1 MNYVF
6 HFEEVLR
13 YWPLLAQGVI
23 VTLSFTL
30 LAMFLSVVVGT
41 AFALVA
47 PLALPGPAMLGWCYV
62 EAIRNTPFLVQ
73 LFILFFGLPAFGIR
87 LNAYTAALVGLV
99 IYNGAFATEII
110 RAGLQAVHHSQ
121 IEAGLSIGM
130 SRVQVFF
137 YVVLSPALE
146 KVYPALS
153 SQFVLLMLAT
163 SVISAIGVDEL
174 TSFAGHIQTIN
185 FRSDRGLSRLHRH
198 LFRADAGAAGGRT
211 SARVMRCF
219 AGRRPARPRSSD
231 DRVMGIR
238 YFTVND
244 VDLPARGARWTLLLA
259 PSPSSAAALSAGS

>member
-41 AFALVA
+41 AFALSRRSRFR
-47 PLALPGPAMLGWCYV
+47 ALRMLGWCYV

-87 LNAYTAALVGLV
+87 LNAYVAALAGLV

-110 RAGLQAVHHSQ
+110 RAGIQAVHRSQ

-137 YVVLSPALE
+137 YVVFRPALE

-153 SQFVLLMLAT
+153 SQLVLLMLAT

-174 TSFAGHIQTIN
+174 MSFAGHIQTTN
-185 FRSDRGLSRLHRH
+185 FKAIEVYLVCLAIYFAMTLALRSGARALGSW
-198 LFRADAGAAGGRT
+198 LFRRP
-211 SARVMRCF
+211 
-219 AGRRPARPRSSD
+219 RPA
-231 DRVMGIR
+231 
-238 YFTVND
+238 
-244 VDLPARGARWTLLLA
+244 LA
-259 PSPSSAAALSAGS
+259 AQLG